1 MPRWEYAELRASREF
16 AIEWTGPDG
25 DARPLATHDS
35 RRVHPAAY
43 LSEVG
48 SAGWEVIAVTEE
60 GTRIY
65 TLRRQ
70 VR

>member
-25 DARPLATHDS
+25 EPVALAGHEN

-43 LSEVG
+43 LSQVAT
-48 SAGWEVIAVTEE
+48 AGWEVVAVTE
-60 GTRIY
+60 
-65 TLRRQ
+65 
-70 VR
+70 

>member
-25 DARPLATHDS
+25 QPQPLAVHGG
-35 RRVHPAAY
+35 RQVHPAAY
-43 LSEVG
+43 LSQVG
-48 SAGWEVIAVTEE
+48 SAGWEVVGVTEE

-70 VR
+70 AR